1 LISQTDTYR
10 YEPDYAV
17 SPGQVLE
24 EIIESQN
31 IKKGDLADKCGLS
44 SKTMSLILNGRAPIS
59 AETAIQLERVVGI
72 PASTWSSLEAD
83 YRLFQAKLNE
93 RKQLIECQE
102 WLQHVPVSEL
112 VKRGIIQRSNTAEMI
127 EQLLTFYGVGS
138 IRAWDG
144 ELKQLEATFRRS
156 TSFISSPEAIM
167 TWLRIAELR
176 GLQVTCESYKK
187 AKFEKI
193 LSDIRSL
200 SCDTPDVFGPKMKN
214 MCAQSGV
221 ALVFIKELPKTHV
234 CGATRWLSSNKAL
247 LALSLR
253 YKTDDQ
259 LWFSFFHEAGHILL
273 HGKKNA
279 FVDEVTVELNV
290 EEEEANQFAAELL
303 IPPSEY
309 ERFINRNEYTPS
321 AIRSFAEEINVSPG
335 IVVGRLQHDN
345 IIPWRSQL
353 NHLKLRLRLKV
364 N

>member
-1 LISQTDTYR
+1 MISQTDTYR
-10 YEPDYAV
+10 YEPNYAV

-44 SKTMSLILNGRAPIS
+44 SKTMSLILNGRAPVS

-93 RKQLIECQE
+93 RRQLNECEE
-102 WLQHVPVSEL
+102 WFRRVPVSEL
-112 VKRGIIQRSNTAEMI
+112 IKRGIVQRSNTAEMI

-156 TSFISSPEAIM
+156 TSFSSSPEAIM

-187 AKFEKI
+187 TKFEKI
-193 LSDIRSL
+193 LSDIRNL
-200 SCDTPDVFGPKMKN
+200 SCDTPDVFGPKMMN

-221 ALVFIKELPKTHV
+221 ALVFIKELSKTHV

-303 IPPSEY
+303 IPTSEY
-309 ERFINRNEYTPS
+309 ERFINRNNYAPS

-345 IIPWRSQL
+345 IIPWQSQL
-353 NHLKLRLRLKV
+353 NHLKLRLKLKD